1 MQWQF
6 DLGKV
11 SLINENI
18 GFFKYSASR
27 MEQDAEENVKVHLRV
42 SSTPLLLLLLLL
54 HNPGR
59 NHSDQSLKT
68 IHACAARGRQLRQE
82 DAGQKLLK
90 GCLWQQ

>member
-1 MQWQF
+1 
-6 DLGKV
+6 
-11 SLINENI
+11 
-18 GFFKYSASR
+18 

-42 SSTPLLLLLLLL
+42 SSTPLLLLLLL

-68 IHACAARGRQLRQE
+68 IQACAARGRQLRQE

-90 GCLWQQ
+90 DCLWQQ